1 MKATTPAVSPPSL
14 GKTLCRYSALFFA
27 PDPCRLLII
36 AYSIGLA
43 NAGSARED
51 LAEHLLPI
59 VSDTSLS
66 MDLSAVAALALGLIF
81 VGSYENDVPSTII
94 QTMMERDDSQL
105 NDPWSRYLSLGLALL
120 YLGTLC
126 QHIERTKMLG
136 FMR

>member
-1 MKATTPAVSPPSL
+1 MPYRLHLWVSFLVAAIEPFSWSYPH
-14 GKTLCRYSALFFA
+14 GK
-27 PDPCRLLII
+27 LLII
-36 AYSIGLA
+36 VYSIGLA

-126 QHIERTKMLG
+126 QHV
-136 FMR
+136 

>member
-1 MKATTPAVSPPSL
+1 MSHRLHLWVSLFVAAIVPFSL
-14 GKTLCRYSALFFA
+14 TYLHGKLLTLV
-27 PDPCRLLII
+27 
-36 AYSIGLA
+36 YSIGLA

-120 YLGTLC
+120 YLGMLC
-126 QHIERTKMLG
+126 QHV
-136 FMR
+136 

>member
-1 MKATTPAVSPPSL
+1 MPYRLHLRVRIFVT
-14 GKTLCRYSALFFA
+14 GYSAFFFELFNGKW
-27 PDPCRLLII
+27 LTIV
-36 AYSIGLA
+36 YSIGLA

-126 QHIERTKMLG
+126 QHV
-136 FMR
+136 